1 MLVVKLFREENMKLQ
16 DTRFTYSCTSCCS
29 QEKSQEYDELKCRL
43 QEQLTQARANSS
55 KELHELRVQ
64 LASVTEQLAGANSNA
79 NRKEEEALQ
88 LKYALLLSMRSDTG
102 VARARASQFL
112 ITKDPGT
119 HYFPCLLCYQRT
131 GAIATAAGV

>member
-1 MLVVKLFREENMKLQ
+1 MR
-16 DTRFTYSCTSCCS
+16 SCCS
-29 QEKSQEYDELKCRL
+29 QEKSQEYDELKSRL

-88 LKYALLLSMRSDTG
+88 LKYAL
-102 VARARASQFL
+102 
-112 ITKDPGT
+112 P
-119 HYFPCLLCYQRT
+119 
-131 GAIATAAGV
+131 